1 MPKKHLSEK
10 KCIWILYIFC
20 ICLFA
25 LTGCDGTPSGEKNE
39 SSSQSSSAKNE
50 FSVPSTDEEIIPDT
64 PVAASP
70 SVDAKGSRDNTSVCL
85 VPQAAG
91 TVVYSNELAA
101 IDVSNAKDGYICAR
115 YTGSCPKVK
124 LQINFNGSDTTYKYD
139 LKSGGYEIFPLTSGS
154 GTYSIGIHENI
165 SGTTYS
171 TCLYEDI
178 AVTITD
184 PYSPFLYPNQY
195 VNFTQDSLTVK
206 KAAELAEAASSD
218 LDVVSSVYNFVVSS
232 ISYDYDKAAG
242 IESGYVCDIDTILQK
257 QSGICLDYAAVM
269 ASMLRS
275 QGIPT
280 HLEVG
285 YAGDVYHAWISTY
298 IQDVGWING
307 IIHFDGE
314 NWSLIDPTFA
324 ANSSESALKKFI
336 GDGSN
341 YTVKYV
347 Y

>member
-39 SSSQSSSAKNE
+39 SS
-50 FSVPSTDEEIIPDT
+50 VPSADEEIIPDT

-101 IDVSNAKDGYICAR
+101 IDVSNAKDGYICAK

-154 GTYSIGIHENI
+154 GTYSVGRYY
-165 SGTTYS
+165 G
-171 TCLYEDI
+171 
-178 AVTITD
+178 
-184 PYSPFLYPNQY
+184 
-195 VNFTQDSLTVK
+195 
-206 KAAELAEAASSD
+206 
-218 LDVVSSVYNFVVSS
+218 
-232 ISYDYDKAAG
+232 YDYRSLLPVSLPEPICKFYTGQPDGKK
-242 IESGYVCDIDTILQK
+242 SGGACRSRFQR
-257 QSGICLDYAAVM
+257 SGRRIVRL
-269 ASMLRS
+269 
-275 QGIPT
+275 
-280 HLEVG
+280 
-285 YAGDVYHAWISTY
+285 
-298 IQDVGWING
+298 
-307 IIHFDGE
+307 
-314 NWSLIDPTFA
+314 
-324 ANSSESALKKFI
+324 
-336 GDGSN
+336 
-341 YTVKYV
+341 
-347 Y
+347 